1 MIKTN
6 LENNMEEILNLPQ
19 DSDPIV
25 ELPVTLDVPNA
36 AADFETARENI
47 HSIIQKGT
55 GALDDIIILARA
67 SDSARAYEVVSQM
80 IKTLVDANKD
90 LIHLHKQ
97 LKDVE
102 DNKGGDTNI
111 QNNLFVGN
119 TAELQ
124 KLINNRNK
132 LNVQ

>member
-1 MIKTN
+1 MKTC
-6 LENNMEEILNLPQ
+6 LENNMEELLNLPEN
-19 DSDPIV
+19 SNPISS
-25 ELPVTLDVPNA
+25 LPIISDVPDV

-47 HSIIQKGT
+47 HAIIQKGT

-67 SDSARAYEVVSQM
+67 SDSPRAFEVVSQL

-90 LIHLHKQ
+90 LIFLHKQ

-102 DNKGGDTNI
+102 DAGGDTNI

-132 LNVQ
+132 NYNA

>member
-19 DSDPIV
+19 DSEPIV
-25 ELPVTLDVPNA
+25 ELPITLDVPDA
-36 AADFETARENI
+36 SADFETARENI
-47 HSIIQKGT
+47 HSIISKGR

-97 LKDVE
+97 LKEVE
-102 DNKGGDTNI
+102 DKGGDTNI

-124 KLINNRNK
+124 KMINNRNRP
-132 LNVQ
+132 NGE

>member
-1 MIKTN
+1 MIKTT
-6 LENNMEEILNLPQ
+6 LEYNMEEILNLPQ
-19 DSDPIV
+19 DSNPIV
-25 ELPVTLDVPNA
+25 ELPVTLDVPNTS
-36 AADFETARENI
+36 ADFETARKNI
-47 HSIIQKGT
+47 HSIIQKGS

-97 LKDVE
+97 LKEVE
-102 DNKGGDTNI
+102 GNKGGDTNI

-132 LNVQ
+132 HLE

>member
-1 MIKTN
+1 MIKTT
-6 LENNMEEILNLPQ
+6 LEYNMEEILNLPQ
-19 DSDPIV
+19 ESDPIV
-25 ELPVTLDVPNA
+25 KLPATLDIPDSSQ
-36 AADFETARENI
+36 DFEIARKNI
-47 HSIIQKGT
+47 HSIIQKGE
-55 GALDDIIILARA
+55 GALNDIIVLARA

-80 IKTLVDANKD
+80 VKTLVDANKD

-102 DNKGGDTNI
+102 GTKGGDTNI

-132 LNVQ
+132 HLE